1 MQNVILVILKQL
13 PCPKGYP
20 LIRHLLMS
28 TYLTD
33 YSVRLTTNTLK
44 PKKTI
49 TINTKQKSL
58 ESNSIYLSLIPP
70 NSQKLT
76 IDLNNFFNQFK

>member
-13 PCPKGYP
+13 PCLRDTPNTTSADVY
-20 LIRHLLMS
+20 I
-28 TYLTD
+28 LTD

-44 PKKTI
+44 PKTI

-70 NSQKLT
+70 SSQKLT